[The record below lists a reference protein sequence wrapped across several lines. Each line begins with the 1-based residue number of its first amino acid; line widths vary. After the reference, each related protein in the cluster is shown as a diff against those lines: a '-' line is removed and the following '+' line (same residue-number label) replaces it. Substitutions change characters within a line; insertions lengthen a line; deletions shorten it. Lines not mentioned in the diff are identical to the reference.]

1 MTQRVLQNSFL
12 GGEISPAMFGRT
24 DNDIYTI
31 GASKIENFLIQ
42 PQGSIISRQ
51 GSQFVMQAKDS
62 SKNVRLIPFRFASDQ
77 TLVLVFGHETLHI
90 VTQGKILLNQD
101 GSEYSIKTPYDAQDL
116 FDLDF
121 CQNADIV
128 TITCVKYPPM
138 ELRRYGATDWRFQA
152 VTTAPTI
159 SPPTIYATA
168 YYPSGTEGADRNKV
182 TARYV
187 ATAIDANGKESV
199 ASQVVEVKCNYYLTG
214 GSVTISWSRVAGAV
228 RYRVYRDV
236 CGIFGF
242 IGETDKLE
250 VVDIG
255 DNPDGTTTPPKY
267 DQPYTATKP
276 IIKVDVINGGS
287 GYDEG
292 LGGNNPTLKR
302 LLKFPPF
309 AFGRSYSTTQDRVN
323 IKNTTIYLKI
333 LSNDGQREIKTV
345 KIPSYIMWTG
355 ITGTHSWTET
365 SNSDSPVGSYTRKR
379 TDYTVF
385 FAPLNMDEN
394 GFSVDVGEVTE
405 NNPRLKFCFWR
416 DEDPSVPGRFDDFCS
431 STLLPT
437 CAPSSYCHSSPSLS
451 FTTQGFASWD
461 TKKGSLSGFEGVG
474 GDGGF
479 GWWHSHLDKETMF
492 KAFNSLSTNTMLCL
506 SKSLYGYFG
515 YMTASDF
522 NSMVEI
528 GFTQNTIPPTT
539 IEVTD
544 STGSGALLIPKIENG
559 RIVSVE
565 VANGGSNYTS
575 PTLTVKGG
583 GGKGAVLRAYIGDN
597 SNLETLDYPSAVT
610 QYDQRRVFAG
620 SMKHPLKVW
629 FTNAGQQDLMMYH
642 IPIQDDDR
650 IEITAVTADADRIRH
665 AVALDSL
672 ILFTS
677 SGELRVFTQN
687 SDALSPRS
695 VAVRA
700 QSYIGANGVQP
711 VIVNNTIFY
720 VASRGG
726 HVRAVQYA
734 YDQGGY
740 TSSDLSLIANHL
752 FDYKDINDMTL
763 SKAPIQTV
771 WAVSNDGSLLAL
783 TVYPDQNISC
793 WSRLVTDGLYK
804 SCCAVSEGMEDHLYV
819 VVEREIKG
827 VKKKYI
833 ERFSALTVKENSHA
847 RNLDCYLDHTNLEG
861 TAVNGLAHLEGKTVS
876 ALIDGEEIT
885 GLVVTNGSVTLPR
898 SGREVVI
905 GLPYKCTLITL
916 PLASSVARGN
926 LQGSIKNINEVH
938 VRVSKDGDLYANNYP
953 HEILFEAQRDVSDL
967 SDTNSKMLKLSLSG
981 SWDVQ
986 GQIILEHRDALP
998 IEIQAI
1004 VGNVRLE
1011 GAV

>member
-77 TLVLVFGHETLHI
+77 TLVLVFGHKTLHI
-90 VTQGKILLNQD
+90 VTQGKILLNKD

-116 FDLDF
+116 FELDF
-121 CQNADIV
+121 CQNADII

-168 YYPSGTEGADRNKV
+168 YYPSGTEDADRNKV

-199 ASQVVEVKCNYYLTG
+199 ASKPIEIKCNYYITG
-214 GSVTISWSRVAGAV
+214 GSVKISWSAVAGAT

-267 DQPYTATKP
+267 DQPYTATRA
-276 IIKVDVINGGS
+276 ITRVEVVNGGS
-287 GYDEG
+287 GYF
-292 LGGNNPTLKR
+292 NNVVGSAS
-302 LLKFPPF
+302 KFPEQITIP
-309 AFGRSYSTTQDRVN
+309 N
-323 IKNTTIYLKI
+323 II
-333 LSNDGQREIKTV
+333 
-345 KIPSYIMWTG
+345 
-355 ITGTHSWTET
+355 
-365 SNSDSPVGSYTRKR
+365 
-379 TDYTVF
+379 
-385 FAPLNMDEN
+385 
-394 GFSVDVGEVTE
+394 
-405 NNPRLKFCFWR
+405 
-416 DEDPSVPGRFDDFCS
+416 
-431 STLLPT
+431 
-437 CAPSSYCHSSPSLS
+437 
-451 FTTQGFASWD
+451 
-461 TKKGSLSGFEGVG
+461 
-474 GDGGF
+474 
-479 GWWHSHLDKETMF
+479 
-492 KAFNSLSTNTMLCL
+492 LSTNFSERNDFVPEIYIDILDA
-506 SKSLYGYFG
+506 SKSYEIVKSVQLTPLIVCNYKHILEGGRLWEYYQYYLVSEGVDKDISVYIGDISVAKPRLRIRAVTRFDQQRKGYGNFILPSAQGSPPLAIFDDSSFLMDGVNPSITKINWISNKQDFLRIYHGYSLKTIQIFSKAFSKTRGYLTPQDLYEL
-515 YMTASDF
+515 
-522 NSMVEI
+522 NQI
-528 GFTQNTIPPTT
+528 GFTEELINPTR
-539 IEVTD
+539 IEVRD
-544 STGSGALLIPKIENG
+544 DTGQGAILEPIIKDGVIQSV
-559 RIVSVE
+559 RII
-565 VANGGSNYTS
+565 NGGSNYTK
-575 PTLTVKGG
+575 PQLTVVGG
-583 GGKGAVLRAYIGDN
+583 GGKGAVLKAYVDEHTIQEN
-597 SNLETLDYPSAVT
+597 LDYPSAVT

-620 SMKHPLKVW
+620 SFKNPLKVW

-752 FDYKDINDMTL
+752 FDYKDIKDMTL

-885 GLVVTNGSVTLPR
+885 GLVVTDGSVTLPR
-898 SGREVVI
+898 IGREVVI

>member
-77 TLVLVFGHETLHI
+77 TLVLVFGHKTLHI
-90 VTQGKILLNQD
+90 VTQGKILLNKD

-116 FDLDF
+116 FELDF
-121 CQNADIV
+121 CQNADII

-159 SPPTIYATA
+159 TPPTIYATA
-168 YYPSGTEGADRNKV
+168 YYPSGTEDADRNKV

-199 ASQVVEVKCNYYLTG
+199 ASKPIEIKCNYYITG
-214 GSVTISWSRVAGAV
+214 GSVKISWSAVAGAT

-267 DQPYTATKP
+267 DQPYTATRA
-276 IIKVDVINGGS
+276 ITRVEVVNGGS
-287 GYDEG
+287 GYF
-292 LGGNNPTLKR
+292 NNVVGSAS
-302 LLKFPPF
+302 KFPEQITIPNIILF
-309 AFGRSYSTTQDRVN
+309 THFSERNDFVPEIYIDILDASKSYEIVKSVQLTPLIVCNYNHILEDTHLRWYCQY
-323 IKNTTIYLKI
+323 YLVSEGVDKDI
-333 LSNDGQREIKTV
+333 SV
-345 KIPSYIMWTG
+345 YIG
-355 ITGTHSWTET
+355 DI
-365 SNSDSPVGSYTRKR
+365 
-379 TDYTVF
+379 
-385 FAPLNMDEN
+385 
-394 GFSVDVGEVTE
+394 SVAK
-405 NNPRLKFCFWR
+405 PRLR
-416 DEDPSVPGRFDDFCS
+416 IRAVTRFDQQGKGYGNFILPSAQGSPPLAIFDDSSFLIDGVNPSITKINWISNKQDF
-431 STLLPT
+431 LRI
-437 CAPSSYCHSSPSLS
+437 YHGYSLKTIQIFS
-451 FTTQGFASWD
+451 
-461 TKKGSLSGFEGVG
+461 
-474 GDGGF
+474 
-479 GWWHSHLDKETMF
+479 
-492 KAFNSLSTNTMLCL
+492 KAF
-506 SKSLYGYFG
+506 SKTRGYLTPQDLYEL
-515 YMTASDF
+515 
-522 NSMVEI
+522 NQI
-528 GFTQNTIPPTT
+528 GFTEELINPTR
-539 IEVTD
+539 IEVRD
-544 STGSGALLIPKIENG
+544 DTGQGAILEPIIKDGVIQSV
-559 RIVSVE
+559 RII
-565 VANGGSNYTS
+565 NGGSNYTK
-575 PTLTVKGG
+575 PQLTVVGG
-583 GGKGAVLRAYIGDN
+583 GGKGAVLKAYVDEHTIQEN
-597 SNLETLDYPSAVT
+597 LDYPSAVT

-620 SMKHPLKVW
+620 SFKNPLKVW

-752 FDYKDINDMTL
+752 FDYKDIKDMTL

-876 ALIDGEEIT
+876 ALIDGEEIKD
-885 GLVVTNGSVTLPR
+885 LVVTNGSVTLPR

>member
-62 SKNVRLIPFRFASDQ
+62 TKNVRLIPFRFASDQ
-77 TLVLVFGHETLHI
+77 TLVLVFGHKTLHI
-90 VTQGKILLNQD
+90 VTQGKILLNKD

-116 FDLDF
+116 FELDF
-121 CQNADIV
+121 CQNADII

-159 SPPTIYATA
+159 TPPTIYATA
-168 YYPSGTEGADRNKV
+168 YYPSGTEDADRNKV

-199 ASQVVEVKCNYYLTG
+199 ASKPIEIKCNYYITG
-214 GSVTISWSRVAGAV
+214 GSVKISWSAVAGAT

-267 DQPYTATKP
+267 DQPYTATRA
-276 IIKVDVINGGS
+276 ITRVEVVNGGS
-287 GYDEG
+287 GYNQPTQNQSGMQLPYQILLPPFIIETISTVSNRHTYPKTKAKITLKVLDASDDNTVLKEINIRYITIAKSQWIIDEVEIPPTNPDGG
-292 LGGNNPTLKR
+292 LGPTHAKVYATRTYITPTDCDKNGLRVTLGEIPNGARIAITFDGGSWKPIIN
-302 LLKFPPF
+302 LIHPPF
-309 AFGRSYSTTQDRVN
+309 SLNNYDSLSNTRTENGEIEPLGN
-323 IKNTTIYLKI
+323 GEPKNTTWTSAIRSKGEILEMLNSTSLKAVQ
-333 LSNDGQREIKTV
+333 L
-345 KIPSYIMWTG
+345 
-355 ITGTHSWTET
+355 
-365 SNSDSPVGSYTRKR
+365 
-379 TDYTVF
+379 
-385 FAPLNMDEN
+385 
-394 GFSVDVGEVTE
+394 FS
-405 NNPRLKFCFWR
+405 
-416 DEDPSVPGRFDDFCS
+416 
-431 STLLPT
+431 
-437 CAPSSYCHSSPSLS
+437 
-451 FTTQGFASWD
+451 
-461 TKKGSLSGFEGVG
+461 
-474 GDGGF
+474 
-479 GWWHSHLDKETMF
+479 
-492 KAFNSLSTNTMLCL
+492 KAFSADM
-506 SKSLYGYFG
+506 G
-515 YMTASDF
+515 YMTAYDLSVLD
-522 NSMVEI
+522 EI
-528 GFTQNTIPPTT
+528 GFTNEAVKATT
-539 IEVTD
+539 IKVTD
-544 STGSGALLIPKIENG
+544 KTGSGALLIPKVENG
-559 RIVSVE
+559 VITSVDIV
-565 VANGGSNYTS
+565 NGGSNYTD
-575 PTLTVKGG
+575 PKLTVESGT
-583 GGKGAVLRAYIGDN
+583 GKGAVLKAYVSDEDDKEN
-597 SNLETLDYPSAVT
+597 LDYPSAVT

-620 SMKHPLKVW
+620 SFKNPLKVW

-752 FDYKDINDMTL
+752 FDYKDIKDMTL

-793 WSRLVTDGLYK
+793 WSRLVTDGAYK

-819 VVEREIKG
+819 VVEREING

-876 ALIDGEEIT
+876 ALIDGEEIKD
-885 GLVVTNGSVTLPR
+885 LVVTNGSVTLPR

>member
-62 SKNVRLIPFRFASDQ
+62 TKNVRLIPFRFASDQ
-77 TLVLVFGHETLHI
+77 TLVLVFGHKTLHI
-90 VTQGKILLNQD
+90 VTQGKILLNKD

-116 FDLDF
+116 FELDF
-121 CQNADIV
+121 CQNADII

-168 YYPSGTEGADRNKV
+168 YYPSGTEDADRNKV

-199 ASQVVEVKCNYYLTG
+199 ASKPIEIKCNYYITG
-214 GSVTISWSRVAGAV
+214 GSVKISWSAVAGAT

-267 DQPYTATKP
+267 DQPYTATRA
-276 IIKVDVINGGS
+276 ITRVEVVNGGS
-287 GYDEG
+287 GYF
-292 LGGNNPTLKR
+292 NNVVGSAS
-302 LLKFPPF
+302 KFPEQITIP
-309 AFGRSYSTTQDRVN
+309 N
-323 IKNTTIYLKI
+323 II
-333 LSNDGQREIKTV
+333 
-345 KIPSYIMWTG
+345 
-355 ITGTHSWTET
+355 
-365 SNSDSPVGSYTRKR
+365 
-379 TDYTVF
+379 
-385 FAPLNMDEN
+385 
-394 GFSVDVGEVTE
+394 
-405 NNPRLKFCFWR
+405 
-416 DEDPSVPGRFDDFCS
+416 
-431 STLLPT
+431 
-437 CAPSSYCHSSPSLS
+437 
-451 FTTQGFASWD
+451 
-461 TKKGSLSGFEGVG
+461 
-474 GDGGF
+474 
-479 GWWHSHLDKETMF
+479 
-492 KAFNSLSTNTMLCL
+492 LSTNFSERNDFVPEIYIDILDA
-506 SKSLYGYFG
+506 SKSYEIVKSVQLTPLIVCNYNHILEDTHLRWYYQYYLVSEGVDKDISVYIGDISVAKPRLRIRAVTRFDQQGKGYGNFILPSAQGSPPLAIFDDSSFLIDGVNPSITKINWISNKQDFLRIYHGYSLKTIQIFSKAFSKTRGYLTPQDLYEL
-515 YMTASDF
+515 
-522 NSMVEI
+522 NQI
-528 GFTQNTIPPTT
+528 GFTEELINPTR
-539 IEVTD
+539 IEVGD
-544 STGSGALLIPKIENG
+544 DTGQGAILEPIIKDGVIQSV
-559 RIVSVE
+559 RII
-565 VANGGSNYTS
+565 NGGSNYTK
-575 PTLTVKGG
+575 PQLTVVGG
-583 GGKGAVLRAYIGDN
+583 GGKGAVLKAYVDEHTIQEN
-597 SNLETLDYPSAVT
+597 LDYPSAVT

-620 SMKHPLKVW
+620 SFKNPLKVW

-752 FDYKDINDMTL
+752 FDYKDIKDMTL

-819 VVEREIKG
+819 VVEREING

-876 ALIDGEEIT
+876 ALIDGEEIKD
-885 GLVVTNGSVTLPR
+885 LVVTNGSVTLPR

>member
-77 TLVLVFGHETLHI
+77 TLVLVFGHKTLHI
-90 VTQGKILLNQD
+90 VTQGKILLNKD

-116 FDLDF
+116 FELDF
-121 CQNADIV
+121 CQNADII

-159 SPPTIYATA
+159 TPPTIYATA
-168 YYPSGTEGADRNKV
+168 YYPSGTEDADRNKV

-199 ASQVVEVKCNYYLTG
+199 ASKPIEIKCNYYITG
-214 GSVTISWSRVAGAV
+214 GSVKISWSAVAGAT

-267 DQPYTATKP
+267 DQPYTATRA
-276 IIKVDVINGGS
+276 ITRVEVVNGGS
-287 GYDEG
+287 GYF
-292 LGGNNPTLKR
+292 NNVVGSAS
-302 LLKFPPF
+302 KFPEQITIPNIILF
-309 AFGRSYSTTQDRVN
+309 THFSERNDFVPEIYIDILDASKSYEIVKSVQLTPLIVCNYNHILEDTHLRRYCQY
-323 IKNTTIYLKI
+323 YLVSEGVDKDI
-333 LSNDGQREIKTV
+333 SV
-345 KIPSYIMWTG
+345 YIG
-355 ITGTHSWTET
+355 DI
-365 SNSDSPVGSYTRKR
+365 
-379 TDYTVF
+379 
-385 FAPLNMDEN
+385 
-394 GFSVDVGEVTE
+394 SVAK
-405 NNPRLKFCFWR
+405 PRLR
-416 DEDPSVPGRFDDFCS
+416 IRAVTRFDQQGKGYGNFILPSAQGSPPLAIFDDSSFLIDGVNPSITKINWISNKQDF
-431 STLLPT
+431 LRI
-437 CAPSSYCHSSPSLS
+437 YHGYSLKTIQIFS
-451 FTTQGFASWD
+451 
-461 TKKGSLSGFEGVG
+461 
-474 GDGGF
+474 
-479 GWWHSHLDKETMF
+479 
-492 KAFNSLSTNTMLCL
+492 KAF
-506 SKSLYGYFG
+506 SKTRGYLTPQDLYEL
-515 YMTASDF
+515 
-522 NSMVEI
+522 NQI
-528 GFTQNTIPPTT
+528 GFTEELINPTR
-539 IEVTD
+539 IEVRD
-544 STGSGALLIPKIENG
+544 DTGQGAILEPIIKDGVIQSV
-559 RIVSVE
+559 RII
-565 VANGGSNYTS
+565 NGGSNYTK
-575 PTLTVKGG
+575 PQLTVVGG
-583 GGKGAVLRAYIGDN
+583 GGKGAVLKAYVDEHTIQEN
-597 SNLETLDYPSAVT
+597 LDYPSAVT

-620 SMKHPLKVW
+620 SFKNPLKVW

-752 FDYKDINDMTL
+752 FDYKDIKDMTL

>member
-77 TLVLVFGHETLHI
+77 TLVLVFGHKTLHI
-90 VTQGKILLNQD
+90 VTQGKILLNKD

-116 FDLDF
+116 FELDF
-121 CQNADIV
+121 CQNADII

-159 SPPTIYATA
+159 TPPTIYATA
-168 YYPSGTEGADRNKV
+168 YYPSGTEDADRNKV

-199 ASQVVEVKCNYYLTG
+199 ASKPIEIKCNYYITG
-214 GSVTISWSRVAGAV
+214 GSVKISWSAVAGAT

-267 DQPYTATKP
+267 DQPYTATRA
-276 IIKVDVINGGS
+276 ITRVEVVNGGS
-287 GYDEG
+287 GYNVGTSQSNAMFPRQITLPPFVVVTDYSKSG
-292 LGGNNPTLKR
+292 STLHLARNCKIILKIYGDGNSEPIKQIEVPCSYLCEVQVSYSEHTQENGDGMGDNVVIRTYGFKEYFCPRDMAEKGTLIDIGEITASNPRIYLETYFALSDSIPNPDYTLKTNASI
-302 LLKFPPF
+302 LT
-309 AFGRSYSTTQDRVN
+309 AFVPYNLFDDAKRWNKSWTKRDILNAVN
-323 IKNTTIYLKI
+323 
-333 LSNDGQREIKTV
+333 SNSLKTV
-345 KIPSYIMWTG
+345 KIF
-355 ITGTHSWTET
+355 
-365 SNSDSPVGSYTRKR
+365 N
-379 TDYTVF
+379 
-385 FAPLNMDEN
+385 
-394 GFSVDVGEVTE
+394 
-405 NNPRLKFCFWR
+405 
-416 DEDPSVPGRFDDFCS
+416 
-431 STLLPT
+431 
-437 CAPSSYCHSSPSLS
+437 
-451 FTTQGFASWD
+451 
-461 TKKGSLSGFEGVG
+461 
-474 GDGGF
+474 
-479 GWWHSHLDKETMF
+479 
-492 KAFNSLSTNTMLCL
+492 KAFSPIHHLYASEYNTM
-506 SKSLYGYFG
+506 
-515 YMTASDF
+515 AS
-522 NSMVEI
+522 I
-528 GFTQNTIPPTT
+528 GFDSEKEEPTT
-539 IEVTD
+539 IKVTD
-544 STGSGALLIPKIENG
+544 STGSGALLVPKVENG
-559 RIVSVE
+559 KIVSVE
-565 VANGGSNYTS
+565 VANGGSNYTK
-575 PTLTVKGG
+575 PQLTVVGG
-583 GGKGAVLRAYIGDN
+583 GGKGAVLKAYVDEHTIQEN
-597 SNLETLDYPSAVT
+597 LDYPSAVT

-620 SMKHPLKVW
+620 SFKNPLKVW

-752 FDYKDINDMTL
+752 FDYKDIKDMTL

-861 TAVNGLAHLEGKTVS
+861 TAVNGLAHLESKTVS

-898 SGREVVI
+898 IGREVVI

>member
-77 TLVLVFGHETLHI
+77 TLVLVFGHKTLHI
-90 VTQGKILLNQD
+90 VTQGKILLNKD

-116 FDLDF
+116 FELDF
-121 CQNADIV
+121 CQNADII

-159 SPPTIYATA
+159 TPPTIYATA
-168 YYPSGTEGADRNKV
+168 YYPSGTEDADRNKV

-199 ASQVVEVKCNYYLTG
+199 ASKPIEIKCNYYITG
-214 GSVTISWSRVAGAV
+214 GSVKISWSAVAGAT

-267 DQPYTATKP
+267 DQPYTATRA
-276 IIKVDVINGGS
+276 ITRVEVVNGGS
-287 GYDEG
+287 GYNQPTQNQSGMQLPYQILLPPFIIETESLYSDSRPTKPPKAK
-292 LGGNNPTLKR
+292 LTLKV
-302 LLKFPPF
+302 LDASDENTVLKEINIRYLTVAECTWFTGTVEVPNSNPNGGQGQTHKENTYSHKWYLVPTDCDKNGLRVTLGEIPNGARIAITFDGGDSGNFPYIEGGWKPIINLIQPPF
-309 AFGRSYSTTQDRVN
+309 SLHNDHSLFMRGDRLFPIRGGSRYNIGEPRSIQWTSTIR
-323 IKNTTIYLKI
+323 
-333 LSNDGQREIKTV
+333 SR
-345 KIPSYIMWTG
+345 
-355 ITGTHSWTET
+355 
-365 SNSDSPVGSYTRKR
+365 
-379 TDYTVF
+379 
-385 FAPLNMDEN
+385 
-394 GFSVDVGEVTE
+394 GEVLEMLNSTS
-405 NNPRLKFCFWR
+405 LKAVQLF
-416 DEDPSVPGRFDDFCS
+416 S
-431 STLLPT
+431 
-437 CAPSSYCHSSPSLS
+437 
-451 FTTQGFASWD
+451 
-461 TKKGSLSGFEGVG
+461 
-474 GDGGF
+474 
-479 GWWHSHLDKETMF
+479 
-492 KAFNSLSTNTMLCL
+492 KAFSADM
-506 SKSLYGYFG
+506 G
-515 YMTASDF
+515 YMTAYDLSVLD
-522 NSMVEI
+522 EI
-528 GFTQNTIPPTT
+528 GFTNEAVKATT
-539 IEVTD
+539 IKVTD
-544 STGSGALLIPKIENG
+544 KTGSGALLIPKVENG
-559 RIVSVE
+559 VITSVE
-565 VANGGSNYTS
+565 VVNGGSNYTD
-575 PTLTVKGG
+575 PKLTVESGT
-583 GGKGAVLRAYIGDN
+583 GKGAVLKAYVSDEDDKEN
-597 SNLETLDYPSAVT
+597 LDYPSAVT

-620 SMKHPLKVW
+620 SFKNPLKVW

-752 FDYKDINDMTL
+752 FDYKDIKDMTL

>member
-77 TLVLVFGHETLHI
+77 TLVLVFGHKTLHI
-90 VTQGKILLNQD
+90 VTQGKILLNKD

-116 FDLDF
+116 FELDF
-121 CQNADIV
+121 CQNADII

-168 YYPSGTEGADRNKV
+168 YYPSGTEDADRNKV

-199 ASQVVEVKCNYYLTG
+199 ASKPIEIKCNYYITG
-214 GSVTISWSRVAGAV
+214 GSVKISWSAVAGAT

-267 DQPYTATKP
+267 DQPYTATRA
-276 IIKVDVINGGS
+276 ITRVEVVNGGS
-287 GYDEG
+287 GYF
-292 LGGNNPTLKR
+292 NNVVGSAS
-302 LLKFPPF
+302 KFPEQITIPNIILF
-309 AFGRSYSTTQDRVN
+309 THFSERNDFVPEIYIDILDASKSYEIVKSVQLTPLIVCNYNHILEDTHLRRYCQY
-323 IKNTTIYLKI
+323 YLVSEGVDKDI
-333 LSNDGQREIKTV
+333 SV
-345 KIPSYIMWTG
+345 YIG
-355 ITGTHSWTET
+355 DI
-365 SNSDSPVGSYTRKR
+365 
-379 TDYTVF
+379 
-385 FAPLNMDEN
+385 
-394 GFSVDVGEVTE
+394 SVAK
-405 NNPRLKFCFWR
+405 PRLR
-416 DEDPSVPGRFDDFCS
+416 IRAVTRFDQQGKGYGNFILPSAQGSPPLAIFDDSSFLIDGVNPSITKINWISNKQDF
-431 STLLPT
+431 LRI
-437 CAPSSYCHSSPSLS
+437 YHGYSLKTIQIFS
-451 FTTQGFASWD
+451 
-461 TKKGSLSGFEGVG
+461 
-474 GDGGF
+474 
-479 GWWHSHLDKETMF
+479 
-492 KAFNSLSTNTMLCL
+492 KAF
-506 SKSLYGYFG
+506 SKTRGYLTPQDLYEL
-515 YMTASDF
+515 
-522 NSMVEI
+522 NQI
-528 GFTQNTIPPTT
+528 GFTEELINPTR
-539 IEVTD
+539 IEVRD
-544 STGSGALLIPKIENG
+544 DTGQGAILEPIIKDGVIQSV
-559 RIVSVE
+559 RII
-565 VANGGSNYTS
+565 NGGSNYTK
-575 PTLTVKGG
+575 PQLTVVGG
-583 GGKGAVLRAYIGDN
+583 GGKGAVLKAYVDEHTIQEN
-597 SNLETLDYPSAVT
+597 LDYPSAVT

-620 SMKHPLKVW
+620 SFKNPLKVW

-752 FDYKDINDMTL
+752 FDYKDIKDMTL

>member
-77 TLVLVFGHETLHI
+77 TLVLVFGHKTLHI
-90 VTQGKILLNQD
+90 VTQGKILLNKD

-116 FDLDF
+116 FELDF
-121 CQNADIV
+121 CQNADII

-159 SPPTIYATA
+159 TPPTIYATA
-168 YYPSGTEGADRNKV
+168 YYPSGTEDADRNKV

-199 ASQVVEVKCNYYLTG
+199 ASKPIEIKCNYYITG
-214 GSVTISWSRVAGAV
+214 GSVKISWSAVAGAT

-267 DQPYTATKP
+267 DQPYTATRA
-276 IIKVDVINGGS
+276 ITRVEVVNGGS
-287 GYDEG
+287 GYF
-292 LGGNNPTLKR
+292 NNVVGSAS
-302 LLKFPPF
+302 KFPEQITIP
-309 AFGRSYSTTQDRVN
+309 N
-323 IKNTTIYLKI
+323 II
-333 LSNDGQREIKTV
+333 
-345 KIPSYIMWTG
+345 
-355 ITGTHSWTET
+355 
-365 SNSDSPVGSYTRKR
+365 
-379 TDYTVF
+379 
-385 FAPLNMDEN
+385 
-394 GFSVDVGEVTE
+394 
-405 NNPRLKFCFWR
+405 
-416 DEDPSVPGRFDDFCS
+416 
-431 STLLPT
+431 
-437 CAPSSYCHSSPSLS
+437 
-451 FTTQGFASWD
+451 
-461 TKKGSLSGFEGVG
+461 
-474 GDGGF
+474 
-479 GWWHSHLDKETMF
+479 
-492 KAFNSLSTNTMLCL
+492 LSTNFSERNDFVPEIYIDILDA
-506 SKSLYGYFG
+506 SKSYEIVKSVQLTPLIVCNYKHTLEDTNLSWYYQYYLVSEGVDKDISVYIGDISVAKPRLRIRAVTRFDQQGKGYGNFILPSAQGSPPLAIFDDSSFLMDGVNPSITKINWISNKQDFLRIYHGYSLKTIQIFSKAFSKTRGYLTPQDLYEL
-515 YMTASDF
+515 
-522 NSMVEI
+522 NQI
-528 GFTQNTIPPTT
+528 GFTEELINPTR
-539 IEVTD
+539 IEVRD
-544 STGSGALLIPKIENG
+544 DTGQGAILEPIIQDG
-559 RIVSVE
+559 VIQSVRII
-565 VANGGSNYTS
+565 NGGSNYTK
-575 PTLTVKGG
+575 PLLTVVGG
-583 GGKGAVLRAYIGDN
+583 GGKGAVLKAYVDEHTIQEN
-597 SNLETLDYPSAVT
+597 LDYPSAVT

-620 SMKHPLKVW
+620 SFKNPLKVW

-752 FDYKDINDMTL
+752 FDYKDIKDMTL

-885 GLVVTNGSVTLPR
+885 GLVVTDGSVTLPR
-898 SGREVVI
+898 IGREVVI